1 MLSYTI
7 NRLLLAIL
15 IIVIAVATMF
25 MMIHL
30 VPGDPVNVILGPRA
44 TPEIK
49 EALRAQL
56 HLNEPILIQLG
67 YFVGGLLQGDFG
79 HDLISNRPVL
89 DILLEQFPHTI
100 ILVFCALLVSI
111 LGIPLGSYAA
121 IHRNGLFDRILG
133 TISISIIAMP
143 ALVLGLYMLLFFSV
157 ELRWFPSIGAG
168 DSDDWSDY
176 LWHLVLPVTAIGIAW
191 IGYISR
197 VVRSSMIEVKSQN
210 HVRMARAF
218 GLPELTIAT
227 RYTLKLAALPSITMI
242 GVSVAFILS
251 STVIVEIIFSRPGI
265 GRLLYEAVVSRNYP
279 LVMGTVLFST
289 VVIVG
294 GTTITDLINAMLDP
308 RSRVKED
315 H

>member
-1 MLSYTI
+1 MILYTL
-7 NRLLLAIL
+7 NRLLLALL
-15 IIVIAVATMF
+15 IIVIAVSTMF

-56 HLNEPILIQLG
+56 HLNEPILTQLL
-67 YFVGGLLQGDFG
+67 YFIDGLLHGDFG
-79 HDLISNRPVL
+79 QDLISNRPVL

-100 ILVFCALLVSI
+100 ILVVFALLIST
-111 LGIPLGSYAA
+111 LGIPIGSYAA
-121 IHRNGLFDRILG
+121 IHRNGLFDRIMG
-133 TISISIIAMP
+133 TASISIIAMP

-168 DSDDWSDY
+168 DSSDWSDY
-176 LWHLVLPVTAIGIAW
+176 LWHLVLPVTSIGIAW

-197 VVRSSMIEVKSQN
+197 VVRSSMIEVKNQN

-218 GLPELTIAT
+218 GLSELTIT
-227 RYTLKLAALPSITMI
+227 KRYMLRLAALPAITMM
-242 GVSVAFILS
+242 GVSVAYIIS

-265 GRLLYEAVVSRNYP
+265 GRLLYEAVISRNYP

-289 VVIVG
+289 IVIVA
-294 GTTITDLINAMLDP
+294 GTMITDLINALLDP
-308 RSRVKED
+308 RTRIKEEQ
-315 H
+315 